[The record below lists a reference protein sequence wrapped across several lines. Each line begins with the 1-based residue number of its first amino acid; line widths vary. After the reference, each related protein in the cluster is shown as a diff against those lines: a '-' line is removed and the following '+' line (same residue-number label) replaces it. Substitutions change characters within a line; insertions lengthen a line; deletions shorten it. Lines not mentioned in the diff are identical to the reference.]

1 MIVTIHQPNF
11 LPYLGFFDKILKS
24 DIFIIYDTAQYVKGN
39 FMNRNKINN
48 NGNELYITL
57 SVKKDSWKKL
67 IKDVILNNNDK
78 NYIKIFKTLDSLYK
92 KSPFYSKIIPI
103 IKNTFE
109 IYKKTN
115 KLINGNIYFIKEVLK
130 LFNWKGKI
138 YYSSELHISSIEP
151 TQKLIDMVKSVKG
164 TTYLSGN
171 SGSKYMNLNLFLQNN
186 ISLLFQN
193 FKHPIYK
200 NIISKEFIKNLS
212 IIDYMFNNYN
222 NIKIFNNI

>member
-92 KSPFYSKIIPI
+92 KSKCLLWFCC
-103 IKNTFE
+103 
-109 IYKKTN
+109 N
-115 KLINGNIYFIKEVLK
+115 KF
-130 LFNWKGKI
+130 
-138 YYSSELHISSIEP
+138 
-151 TQKLIDMVKSVKG
+151 
-164 TTYLSGN
+164 YLSGHT
-171 SGSKYMNLNLFLQNN
+171 SLF
-186 ISLLFQN
+186 IMAPYPGI
-193 FKHPIYK
+193 KHRCWVCVQ
-200 NIISKEFIKNLS
+200 S
-212 IIDYMFNNYN
+212 I
-222 NIKIFNNI
+222 